1 LSQLILKVV
10 FGQLEL
16 SYPIKTFHSFG
27 KEISTSFFIRRLLFF
42 LALGFSGGTTF
53 IRALPFSIGV
63 ELHLDEE
70 VKRRQVH
77 IEDSKVPL
85 TLLDPADLVLGDV
98 AFGFDT
104 VSDLAIPNETLASF
118 ISYLD

>member
-1 LSQLILKVV
+1 M
-10 FGQLEL
+10 
-16 SYPIKTFHSFG
+16 
-27 KEISTSFFIRRLLFF
+27 
-42 LALGFSGGTTF
+42 
-53 IRALPFSIGV
+53 SIGV

-98 AFGFDT
+98 AFGLDA
-104 VSDLAIPNETLASF
+104 VSDLAISNETLASF
-118 ISYLD
+118 ISYFD